1 MEKEYISVKD
11 IIASAQ
17 LSMNDFLINGR
28 FLITDVVENVAR
40 NDKPYFNIK
49 LKDKTGNLSAKRF
62 TSGENEFESLKSIY
76 LEGNIVEIEGNYP
89 HDWDSVKVNNE
100 NMLEP
105 YEYNLYDFEESSNI
119 DLEILT
125 STLMI
130 IVDSIR
136 NIYLKKLLE
145 LIFSDNEIHQAY
157 YTCPA
162 SVSMHHSYKHGNL
175 EHTISMIK
183 IFQIL
188 EENYGN
194 SNDLDCDLIYI
205 GIILHDIGKIKEYS
219 IKNGI
224 PVRNHGYSLIG
235 HFSLGEEIVLQHI
248 RKIIDFPEVL
258 EIKLRHLIL
267 SHHGKKEY
275 GSPIEPQI
283 PEAEILHLIDSL
295 DAKYKEQN
303 Y

>member
-28 FLITDVVENVAR
+28 FLVVDVVEKVAR

-62 TSGENEFESLKSIY
+62 TSGQNEFESLKSIY
-76 LEGNIVEIEGNYP
+76 LEGNIVEIEGIYQ

-100 NMLEP
+100 NMLKP
-105 YEYNLYDFEESSNI
+105 YEYNLSDFEEPSNI

-125 STLMI
+125 SILMDLI
-130 IVDSIR
+130 DSIQ
-136 NIYLKKLLE
+136 NKYLKKLLE
-145 LIFSDNEIHQAY
+145 LIFSDNEIRQAY
-157 YTCPA
+157 FTCPA
-162 SVSMHHSYKHGNL
+162 SVNMHHSYKYGNL
-175 EHTISMIK
+175 EHTVNMIK
-183 IFQIL
+183 IFQNL

-194 SNDLDCDLIYI
+194 SYGLDIDLIYT
-205 GIILHDIGKIKEYS
+205 GIILHDIGKTKEYS

-224 PVRNHGYSLIG
+224 PVRNHGYGLIG
-235 HFSLGEEIVLQHI
+235 HFSLGEEIVLEHI
-248 RKIIDFPEVL
+248 RKIDDFPEEL
-258 EIKLRHLIL
+258 EMKLRHLVL
-267 SHHGKKEY
+267 SHHGKNEY
-275 GSPIEPQI
+275 GSPVEPQI

-295 DAKYKEQN
+295 DAKYRQSN

>member
-17 LSMNDFLINGR
+17 LSMNDFPINGR
-28 FLITDVVENVAR
+28 FLIIDVVEKIAR
-40 NDKPYFNIK
+40 NNKPYFNIR
-49 LKDKTGNLSAKRF
+49 LKDRTGNLSAKRF

-76 LEGNIVEIEGNYP
+76 LEGNIVEIEGIYQ
-89 HDWDSVKVNNE
+89 HDWDSVKINNE
-100 NMLEP
+100 NRLEP
-105 YEYNLYDFEESSNI
+105 YEDNLYDFEETSNV

-125 STLMI
+125 STLMD
-130 IVDSIR
+130 IVDSIQ

-145 LIFSDNEIHQAY
+145 MIFSDNEIRQAY
-157 YTCPA
+157 FTCPA
-162 SVSMHHSYKHGNL
+162 SVSMHHSYKHGIL
-175 EHTISMIK
+175 EHAVSMIK

-194 SNDLDCDLIYI
+194 SYDLDSDLIYT

-224 PVRNHGYSLIG
+224 PIRNHGYGLIG
-235 HFSLGEEIVLQHI
+235 HFSLGEEIVAKYIKQI
-248 RKIIDFPEVL
+248 EDFPEDL
-258 EIKLRHLIL
+258 EWKLRHLIL

-275 GSPIEPQI
+275 GSPVEPQI
-283 PEAEILHLIDSL
+283 LEAEILYLIDSL
-295 DAKYKEQN
+295 DAKYKKRN
-303 Y
+303 